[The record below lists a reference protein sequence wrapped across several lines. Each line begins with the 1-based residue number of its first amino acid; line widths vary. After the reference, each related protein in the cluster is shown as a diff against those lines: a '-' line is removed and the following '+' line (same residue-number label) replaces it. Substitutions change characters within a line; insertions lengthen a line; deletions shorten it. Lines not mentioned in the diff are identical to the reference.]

1 MSNKSGCIIGTIIA
15 AAGIVSGAMLFRRM
29 KNLPV
34 ATERVDLLG
43 VLVDPLTM
51 ETAIQRIDGFI
62 QSGTPHHIVTA
73 DASGIMRAGETP
85 EFGDIV
91 RRADLVTA
99 DGAGVLLATKLCG
112 QRMPERVSGCD
123 LVEQICALSAT
134 KGYPV
139 YLFGAAEGIAQQAA
153 DKLVSRHPGLL
164 IGGTRNGFFSAEEEP
179 QIVQEIAATGA
190 RVIFVALGIPRQEQ
204 FIRQYFDALQVPVLI
219 GVGGSFD
226 VISGNL
232 KRAPRWMQVT
242 SIEWLYRLA
251 QEPKRLPR
259 MMALPRFVVAV
270 WKARQSR

>member
-1 MSNKSGCIIGTIIA
+1 MSSRPGCIVGTVLA
-15 AAGIVSGAMLFRRM
+15 AAGIVSGAVLFRRM

-34 ATERVDLLG
+34 ATERVELLG
-43 VLVDPLTM
+43 VPVDPLSM
-51 ETAIQRIDGFI
+51 AEAIQRIDEFI
-62 QSGTPHHIVTA
+62 RSGKPHHIVTA
-73 DASGIMRAGETP
+73 DASGIMRAVETP
-85 EFGDIV
+85 EFLDIV

-123 LVEQICALSAT
+123 LVEQICALAAT

-139 YLFGAAEGIAQQAA
+139 YLFGAAEDIARQAA

-164 IGGTRNGFFSAEEEP
+164 IAGTRNGFFSAEEEP
-179 QIVQEIAATGA
+179 QIVQEIAASGA
-190 RVIFVALGIPRQEQ
+190 RVIFVALGIPRQEL

-232 KRAPRWMQVT
+232 KRAPRWMQLT
-242 SIEWLYRLA
+242 GIEWLYRLA

-259 MMALPRFVVAV
+259 MMALPRFIVAV

>member
-1 MSNKSGCIIGTIIA
+1 MSNKPGCIIGTIIA
-15 AAGIVSGAMLFRRM
+15 AAGIVSGAVLLRRLR
-29 KNLPV
+29 NLPV
-34 ATERVDLLG
+34 ATERVELLD
-43 VLVDPLTM
+43 VPVDPVTM
-51 ETAIQRIDGFI
+51 EEALRRIDAFI
-62 QSGTPHHIVTA
+62 ISGKPHHIVTA
-73 DASGIMRAGETP
+73 DASGIMRALETP

-123 LVEQICALSAT
+123 LVVHICALAAE

-139 YLFGAAEGIAQQAA
+139 YLFGAGEDIARQAA
-153 DKLVSRHPGLL
+153 DKLVSRHPGLQ
-164 IGGTRNGFFSAEEEP
+164 IAGTRNGFFTPEDEP
-179 QIVQEIAATGA
+179 KIALEIAASGA
-190 RVIFVALGIPRQEQ
+190 RVIFVALGIPKQEL
-204 FIRQYFDALQVPVLI
+204 FIRKYFDELNVPVLI

-242 SIEWLYRLA
+242 GIEWLYRLA

-259 MMALPRFVVAV
+259 MAALPRFIVAV
-270 WKARQSR
+270 WRSRKR